1 MPSRVAW
8 EEYMAGAVTYFL
20 SFLQSNYHKPNPFGS
35 PIQFNICPISGNPI
49 HEPAFTSCN
58 NGAQRLEVIN
68 LIFDSLYRSSERPNW
83 IDVDGKITFTK
94 LKESL
99 HISDELEEQIGNFAD
114 SDHALLTLEESIEG
128 PKGYINLRGLHVYEK
143 SAIEG
148 RILEQQSCLT
158 CKKDQMTRVFTS
170 GYMTRKW
177 KYNDPEFHITNLSLE
192 MKHWCNVYYHELKEL
207 QTDISNVLE
216 RKDLVANFKQAFYK
230 IDKYVHRFEALVKAE
245 VFMSI
250 AFKILLVS
258 LNILGNRKIE
268 TALQYINKDIQFA
281 CNVAV
286 FVFMWDTF
294 KLAFDY
300 DLASFTVNGIWSL
313 LEINSNSMLTYCGL
327 LYLVPRFFPNYVG
340 FRRLF

>member
-1 MPSRVAW
+1 
-8 EEYMAGAVTYFL
+8 MAGAVTYFS
-20 SFLQSNYHKPNPFGS
+20 SFLQPNYHKPNPFGS
-35 PIQFNICPISGNPI
+35 SIQFNSCPISGNRI
-49 HEPAFTSCN
+49 DEPAFTSCN
-58 NGAQRLEVIN
+58 NAAERLEIIN
-68 LIFDSLYRSSERPNW
+68 RIFDSLYRSSERPEW
-83 IDVDGKITFTK
+83 IDIEGKITFTK

-99 HISDELEEQIGNFAD
+99 NLSNELEAKIGYLAD
-114 SDHALLTLEESIEG
+114 SEHALLTLEESLQET
-128 PKGYINLRGLHVYEK
+128 KGYINVKGLHVYEK

-148 RILEQQSCLT
+148 RILEEQSCLT

-170 GYMTRKW
+170 GYVTRKW

-192 MKHWCNVYYHELKEL
+192 IKHWCNVHYHELKEL
-207 QTDISNVLE
+207 HTDISQVLE
-216 RKDLVANFKQAFYK
+216 GKDLFVNFKQAFYK

-258 LNILGNRKIE
+258 LNILGNSKIE

-300 DLASFTVNGIWSL
+300 DLASLTVNSIWTL

-327 LYLVPRFFPNYVG
+327 LYFVPRIFPNYVG

>member
-1 MPSRVAW
+1 
-8 EEYMAGAVTYFL
+8 MAGAITYFS
-20 SFLQSNYHKPNPFGS
+20 SFLQSSYPKPNPFGS
-35 PIQFNICPISGNPI
+35 ELQFNLCPISGKRI

-58 NGAQRLEVIN
+58 NGTERLAVIN
-68 LIFDSLYRSSERPNW
+68 HIFDSIYRSSKRPDW
-83 IDVDGKITFTK
+83 IDADGKITFTT

-99 HISDELEEQIGNFAD
+99 HISDELEARIGNLAP
-114 SDHALLTLEESIEG
+114 SEQALLTLEESLEG

-148 RILEQQSCLT
+148 RILEKQSCPT
-158 CKKDQMTRVFTS
+158 CNKDQMTKVFTS
-170 GYMTRKW
+170 SYVTRKW

-192 MKHWCNVYYHELKEL
+192 MKHWCNVHYQELEGL
-207 QTDISNVLE
+207 YTDISNVLE
-216 RKDLVANFKQAFYK
+216 RKDLAANFKQAFYK

-250 AFKILLVS
+250 AFKILLIS
-258 LNILGNRKIE
+258 LNILGNSKIE

-300 DLASFTVNGIWSL
+300 DLASLTVNGIWSL
-313 LEINSNSMLTYCGL
+313 LEINSNSMLAYCGF